1 MRLISDD
8 DSSPVLLMDL
18 FNLVE
23 AGYNL
28 LVSDYGSADLAEI
41 TVKYGLGIS

>member
-1 MRLISDD
+1 MADD
-8 DSSPVLLMDL
+8 DSSPVLMMDL

-28 LVSDYGSADLAEI
+28 LVSDHGSADLAEI